1 MTLSKTWN
9 CGLAA
14 RTVQPRAVTANA
26 TSSRNLKPQRGA
38 PPRAHPRGTPKSRR
52 YAFSGASAAQGPAD
66 ARTGRPDVGAPS
78 DEGSVTSAD
87 PESLCASDVASTGIA
102 G

>member
-14 RTVQPRAVTANA
+14 RTVQPRAVTPNA

-38 PPRAHPRGTPKSRR
+38 HPRAHPRGTTKSRR
-52 YAFSGASAAQGPAD
+52 YAFSGASAAQGPSNP
-66 ARTGRPDVGAPS
+66 RTGQAGGGNPS
-78 DEGSVTSAD
+78 GKRSVKAGG
-87 PESLCASDVASTGIA
+87 PESLLANDVASTGIA